1 MNRVD
6 LADGHLTYDDLGD
19 TAGQPVVLLHDG
31 TLDRRVWGPQL
42 TGLPG
47 YRLLVLDA
55 RGHGDSA
62 TPTLPYQRADDVI
75 ALLDHLDLPA
85 AFLVGQSM
93 GGTTALD
100 TALDH
105 PDRVTGL
112 VASGCGTSQQ
122 YWRGAFLVDLLHRQF
137 EAAMRRDTAEYVEL
151 FLRMW
156 VDGPAR
162 RPDEVPAGV
171 RDLCRTMAM
180 STATRHARP
189 DPVLPGRAADS
200 WERLPG
206 ITVPLLLLTGELDC
220 PDIHEMANRIATAV
234 PHAESLR
241 VPGAGH
247 MLNLER
253 PDVFTAAVLR
263 FLDTVRVG

>member
-1 MNRVD
+1 MKRVET
-6 LADGHLTYDDLGD
+6 ADGHLAYDDIGD
-19 TAGQPVVLLHDG
+19 GTPVVLLHDG

-42 TGLPG
+42 TGFPG

-62 TPTLPYQRADDVI
+62 TPTRAYQRADDVV

-112 VASGCGTSQQ
+112 VVSGCGTSQQ
-122 YWRGAFLVDLLHRQF
+122 YWRSAFLVDLLHRQF

-162 RPDEVPAGV
+162 QRDEVPEGV
-171 RDLCRTMAM
+171 RELCRTMAM

-189 DPVLPGRAADS
+189 DPVLPGRAPDS

-206 ITVPLLLLTGELDC
+206 LTVPLLVLTGELDC
-220 PDIHEMANRIATAV
+220 VDVHEMAERVVAAV
-234 PHAESLR
+234 SGAESHR

-253 PDVFTAAVLR
+253 PDTFTAAVLR
-263 FLDTVRVG
+263 FLDTARVG

>member
-6 LADGHLTYDDLGD
+6 LADGHLAYDDLGS
-19 TAGQPVVLLHDG
+19 GPPVVLLHDG
-31 TLDRRVWGPQL
+31 TLDRRVWAPQR
-42 TGLPG
+42 TDFPG

-62 TPTLPYQRADDVI
+62 TPTRPYQRADDVI
-75 ALLDHLDLPA
+75 ALLDHLELPA

-122 YWRGAFLVDLLHRQF
+122 YWRGAFLVDLLQRQL
-137 EAAMRRDTAEYVEL
+137 EAALRRDTAEYVEV

-171 RDLCRTMAM
+171 RELCRTMAM
-180 STATRHARP
+180 TTATRHARP
-189 DPVLPGRAADS
+189 DPVLPGRATDS
-200 WERLPG
+200 WERLPDL
-206 ITVPLLLLTGELDC
+206 TVPLLLLTGELDC
-220 PDIHEMANRIATAV
+220 PDIHEMAERVVTAV
-234 PHAESLR
+234 PHAELHR

-253 PDVFTAAVLR
+253 PNTFSAAVWR

>member
-6 LADGHLTYDDLGD
+6 TTDGHLAYDDIGS
-19 TAGQPVVLLHDG
+19 GPPVVLLHDG
-31 TLDRRVWGPQL
+31 TLDRRVWAPQL
-42 TGLPG
+42 TGFPG

-62 TPTLPYQRADDVI
+62 TPTRPYQRADDVI
-75 ALLDHLDLPA
+75 ALLDHLELPA

-105 PDRVTGL
+105 PDRVTGI

-122 YWRGAFLVDLLHRQF
+122 YWRGAFLVDLLRRQF
-137 EAAMRRDTAEYVEL
+137 QAALRRDTAEYVEL

-156 VDGPAR
+156 IDGPAR
-162 RPDEVPAGV
+162 RPEEVPAGV
-171 RDLCRTMAM
+171 RELCATMAM
-180 STATRHARP
+180 TTAIRHARP

-200 WERLPG
+200 WERLSDLT
-206 ITVPLLLLTGELDC
+206 IPLLLLTGELDC
-220 PDIHEMANRIATAV
+220 PDVHEMVERVLAAV
-234 PHAESLR
+234 PRAEWR
-241 VPGAGH
+241 RMPGAGH

-253 PDVFTAAVLR
+253 PDTFAAAVLR
-263 FLDTVRVG
+263 FLDTARVG

>member
-1 MNRVD
+1 MSRVD
-6 LADGHLTYDDLGD
+6 TADGHLAYDDIGS
-19 TAGQPVVLLHDG
+19 GPPVVLLHDG

-42 TGLPG
+42 ASFPG

-62 TPTLPYQRADDVI
+62 TPTRPYQRADDVI
-75 ALLDHLDLPA
+75 ALLDHLDLAA
-85 AFLVGQSM
+85 AFLIGLSM

-105 PDRVTGL
+105 PDRVTGI

-122 YWRGAFLVDLLHRQF
+122 YWRGEFLVDLLHRQF
-137 EAAMRRDTAEYVEL
+137 EAVRRRDTAEYVEI

-156 VDGPAR
+156 VDGPTR
-162 RPDEVPAGV
+162 QPDDVPAGV
-171 RDLCRTMAM
+171 RELCRTMAM
-180 STATRHARP
+180 TTATRHARP
-189 DPVLPGRAADS
+189 DPVLPGRAAGS
-200 WERLPG
+200 WERLPC
-206 ITVPLLLLTGELDC
+206 IIAPLLVLTGGLDC
-220 PDIHEMANRIATAV
+220 PDIHEMAERVAAAV
-234 PHAESLR
+234 PGAESRR

-253 PDVFTAAVLR
+253 PDTFTAAVLR

>member
-1 MNRVD
+1 MNRVEI
-6 LADGHLTYDDLGD
+6 ADGHLAYDDLGS
-19 TAGQPVVLLHDG
+19 GSPVVLLHDG
-31 TLDRRVWGPQL
+31 TLDRRVWRPQL
-42 TGLPG
+42 TAFPG

-55 RGHGDSA
+55 RGHGESA
-62 TPTLPYQRADDVI
+62 TPTQPYQRADDVI

-85 AFLVGQSM
+85 AFLIGQSM

-105 PDRVTGL
+105 PDRVTGV

-122 YWRGAFLVDLLHRQF
+122 YWRGAFLVDLLRRQF
-137 EAAMRRDTAEYVEL
+137 EAARRRDTVEYVEL

-156 VDGPAR
+156 VDGPTR

-171 RDLCRTMAM
+171 RESCRIMAM
-180 STATRHARP
+180 STAARHSRP

-200 WERLPG
+200 WQRLPG
-206 ITVPLLLLTGELDC
+206 LTVPLLLLTAELDC
-220 PDIHEMANRIATAV
+220 PDVHEMAERVVAAV
-234 PHAESLR
+234 PHAESRR

-253 PDVFTAAVLR
+253 PDIFTAAVLG
-263 FLDTVRVG
+263 FLDTARVG

>member
-1 MNRVD
+1 MKRFD
-6 LADGHLTYDDLGD
+6 IADGHLAYDDIGS
-19 TAGQPVVLLHDG
+19 GPPVVLLHDG

-42 TGLPG
+42 TAFPG

-62 TPTLPYQRADDVI
+62 TPSRPYQRCDDVI
-75 ALLDHLDLPA
+75 ALLDHLDLSA

-100 TALDH
+100 AALDH
-105 PDRVTGL
+105 PDRVTGI

-122 YWRGAFLVDLLHRQF
+122 YWLGTFVVDLLHRQLR
-137 EAAMRRDTAEYVEL
+137 AAQRGDTAEYVET
-151 FLRMW
+151 FLRTW

-162 RPDEVPAGV
+162 KPDDVPAGV
-171 RDLCRTMAM
+171 RELCRTMAM
-180 STATRHARP
+180 TTAHRHARP

-200 WERLPG
+200 WARLP
-206 ITVPLLLLTGELDC
+206 TLTTPLLMLTGDLDC
-220 PDIHEMANRIATAV
+220 PDIHEMAERVVAAV
-234 PHAESLR
+234 PGAGSLR
-241 VPGAGH
+241 VPRAGH

-253 PDVFTAAVLR
+253 PNMFTAAVLR